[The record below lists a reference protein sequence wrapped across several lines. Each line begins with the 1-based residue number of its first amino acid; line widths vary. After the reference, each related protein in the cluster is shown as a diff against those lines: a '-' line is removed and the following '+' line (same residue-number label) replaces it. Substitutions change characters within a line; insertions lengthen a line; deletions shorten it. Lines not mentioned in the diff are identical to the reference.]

1 MIRRRVLNAELIQIK
16 DGVLPMQSP
25 VYEFGSKTKKSAD
38 IIVVAPLIAGG
49 KCRELLTGVEFDS
62 FYIDYGS
69 DKRYSKSKQITT
81 AVDLHSYYDATMEEL
96 KEYFEKHKHIEAYK
110 NELLAIKEA
119 GRIKGEKAI
128 EVAKEENQKERKL
141 IKERQDFIRQISYR

>member
-1 MIRRRVLNAELIQIK
+1 MIRRRVLSAELVQIK

-62 FYIDYGS
+62 FCWYGGN
-69 DKRYSKSKQITT
+69 KICSKSKNITT
-81 AVDLHSYYDATMEEL
+81 AVELSLYHDATMEEL

-110 NELLAIKEA
+110 SELLAIKEA

-141 IKERQDFIRQISYR
+141 IKERQNFIRQISYR

>member
-1 MIRRRVLNAELIQIK
+1 MIRRRVLSAKLIQIK
-16 DGVLPMQSP
+16 DGVLPIIP
-25 VYEFGSKTKKSAD
+25 PLYFNAAKTTEVSDK

-62 FYIDYGS
+62 FYCYGS
-69 DKRYSKSKQITT
+69 TKCYSKSKNITT
-81 AVDLHSYYDATMEEL
+81 AAQLSLYHDATMEEL

-110 NELLAIKEA
+110 NELLAIKEV
-119 GRIKGEKAI
+119 GRIKAEKAI
-128 EVAKEENQKERKL
+128 EVAKEKESKEKKL

>member
-1 MIRRRVLNAELIQIK
+1 MIRRRILRAELVQIK

-25 VYEFGSKTKKSAD
+25 VYEFESKTKESAD

-62 FYIDYGS
+62 FYCCGS
-69 DKRYSKSKQITT
+69 AKRYSKSKQITT
-81 AVDLHSYYDATMEEL
+81 AADLHSYYDATMEEL

-110 NELLAIKEA
+110 SELLAIKEA

-128 EVAKEENQKERKL
+128 EVEKEKNQKERKL